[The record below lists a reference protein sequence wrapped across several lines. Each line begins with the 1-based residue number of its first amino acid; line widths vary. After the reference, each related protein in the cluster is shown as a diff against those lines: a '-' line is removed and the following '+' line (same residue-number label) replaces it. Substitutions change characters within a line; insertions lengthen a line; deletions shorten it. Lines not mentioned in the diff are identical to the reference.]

1 MSVDTTARF
10 QVSSHTAA
18 PSGATKVRFIIVGL
32 CFIGLVMNYIDRANL
47 SVALP
52 YIDRDLAL
60 NLSNK
65 EKGLILGAFFWAYD
79 GAMLVAGWYTDKVGP
94 RIAFASAAIWW
105 SLFTMITP
113 LANGFWSL
121 FGIRFGLG
129 AGEAPAYPS
138 TTKAASSWVPQTER
152 AFATAVID
160 SGSRVGTVASLPVVT
175 AIIAASGWQASFV
188 VLGILGFVWAAVW
201 IWYYREPAQHSGAN
215 DLERDHITRNGG
227 RNSSTDDPEA
237 AKIKWKDLF
246 RYRTVRG
253 MMLGF
258 FCLNFVI
265 YFFLTWFP
273 SYLQTARGLNLAEL
287 GTLGTLPGLT
297 AIAVG
302 WIAGLYADKLIK
314 EGYDVTLV
322 RKTVMIGGLLAA
334 TSVLAA
340 ALVQSVYAMLFFF
353 AVAYSGLACAAT
365 GIWSYPADIAPS
377 SNHVA
382 SIGGIQNFASNLAG
396 IVSPFIFGAVL
407 DYSGGSYT
415 PAFAI
420 AAGVAVF
427 GAFCY
432 AFIVGPAK
440 PLPPLPAHS

>member
-1 MSVDTTARF
+1 MQADSAIKYQSTVD
-10 QVSSHTAA
+10 SAA
-18 PSGATKVRFIIVGL
+18 PAGATKVRFIIVGL
-32 CFIGLVMNYIDRANL
+32 CFVGLVMNYLDRANL

-52 YIDRDLAL
+52 FIDHDLGL
-60 NLSNK
+60 NLTNK

-79 GAMLVAGWYTDKVGP
+79 GAMLFAGWFTDRFGA
-94 RIAFASAAIWW
+94 RIAFATAAIWW
-105 SLFTMITP
+105 SFFTMITP

-121 FGIRFGLG
+121 FGMRFALG

-138 TTKAASSWVPQTER
+138 TTKASSSWVPQTER

-160 SGSRVGTVASLPVVT
+160 SGSRVGTVIALPIVT
-175 AIIAASGWQASFV
+175 AIIAVSGWHASFII
-188 VLGILGFVWAAVW
+188 LGLLGFVWAAVW
-201 IWYYREPAQHSGAN
+201 IWYYREPAKHSGAN
-215 DLERDHITRNGG
+215 DLEREHIIRHGG
-227 RNSSTDDPEA
+227 RNAATDDPEA
-237 AKIKWKDLF
+237 SKIKWKDLF

-273 SYLQTARGLNLAEL
+273 TYLKTARGLNLAEL
-287 GTLGTLPGLT
+287 GTLGTLPGL
-297 AIAVG
+297 ASIAMGWFVG
-302 WIAGLYADKLIK
+302 INADKLIK
-314 EGYDVTLV
+314 KGFDVTLV
-322 RKTVMIGGLLAA
+322 RKSVIIGGLIAA
-334 TSVLAA
+334 TAVLAA
-340 ALVQSVYAMLFFF
+340 ALVESVYAMLFFF

-365 GIWSYPADIAPS
+365 GIWCYPADVAPS

-396 IVSPFIFGAVL
+396 ILSPFVFGAVL

-420 AAGVAVF
+420 AAGVAIL
-427 GAFCY
+427 GACSY

-440 PLPPLPAHS
+440 PLKLLPTKG

>member
-1 MSVDTTARF
+1 MSVDATARF
-10 QVSSHTAA
+10 QASSHTSA

-175 AIIAASGWQASFV
+175 AIIAASGWQTSFV
-188 VLGILGFVWAAVW
+188 VLAGLWRFRGVLGGVGHKL
-201 IWYYREPAQHSGAN
+201 RLP
-215 DLERDHITRNGG
+215 LLKR
-227 RNSSTDDPEA
+227 P
-237 AKIKWKDLF
+237 
-246 RYRTVRG
+246 
-253 MMLGF
+253 GF
-258 FCLNFVI
+258 F
-265 YFFLTWFP
+265 
-273 SYLQTARGLNLAEL
+273 
-287 GTLGTLPGLT
+287 
-297 AIAVG
+297 
-302 WIAGLYADKLIK
+302 
-314 EGYDVTLV
+314 
-322 RKTVMIGGLLAA
+322 
-334 TSVLAA
+334 
-340 ALVQSVYAMLFFF
+340 
-353 AVAYSGLACAAT
+353 
-365 GIWSYPADIAPS
+365 
-377 SNHVA
+377 
-382 SIGGIQNFASNLAG
+382 
-396 IVSPFIFGAVL
+396 
-407 DYSGGSYT
+407 GGSCSR
-415 PAFAI
+415 PPSRK
-420 AAGVAVF
+420 
-427 GAFCY
+427 
-432 AFIVGPAK
+432 IV
-440 PLPPLPAHS
+440 PP

>member
-1 MSVDTTARF
+1 MKVDAVTRYQA
-10 QVSSHTAA
+10 SSA
-18 PSGATKVRFIIVGL
+18 PSGATKVRFVIVVL
-32 CFIGLVMNYIDRANL
+32 CFIGLVMNYLDRANL

-52 YIDRDLAL
+52 YIDQDLGL
-60 NLSNK
+60 NMTNK

-79 GAMLVAGWYTDKVGP
+79 GAMLAAGWFTDKVGP

-105 SLFTMITP
+105 SFFTMITP
-113 LANGFWSL
+113 LASGFWSL
-121 FGIRFGLG
+121 FGMRFALG

-138 TTKAASSWVPQTER
+138 STKAASSWVPQTER

-160 SGSRVGTVASLPVVT
+160 SGSRVGTVAALPIVT
-175 AIIAASGWQASFV
+175 AIMAVSDWHTSFV
-188 VLGILGFVWAAVW
+188 ILGLVGFAWAAVW

-215 DLERDHITRNGG
+215 DLERDHIVRNGG
-227 RNSSTDDPEA
+227 RNSATDDPEA
-237 AKIKWKDLF
+237 AKVKWKDLF

-253 MMLGF
+253 MMFGF

-265 YFFLTWFP
+265 YFILTWFP
-273 SYLQTARGLNLAEL
+273 SYLKTARGLSLAEL

-302 WIAGLYADKLIK
+302 WFVGINADKLIK
-314 EGYDVTLV
+314 NGYDVTLV
-322 RKTVMIGGLLAA
+322 RKTLVIGGLIAA
-334 TSVLAA
+334 TAVLAA
-340 ALVQSVYAMLFFF
+340 ALAESIYAMLFFF

-365 GIWSYPADIAPS
+365 GIWCYPADIAPS

-396 IVSPFIFGAVL
+396 IISPVIFGAVL

-420 AAGVAVF
+420 AAVVAIL
-427 GAFCY
+427 GALTY

-440 PLPPLPAHS
+440 PLPPLPARR